1 LSAFAGSDGEGEQS
15 LSNMFFEAKTKGI
28 SEDSYADWQAIVAK
42 ECETDASRNFSF
54 KASKRV
60 FRIEHARGDFV
71 KAKATFERLVSFIP
85 GAEANAVRKAFL
97 NRKQAKNLLHVLCPK
112 LNLVPYMRKR
122 GAVEKSDAE
131 MPFILSLHEILL
143 KAVESKRSTCERCP
157 RLTVYIC
164 NITSGTKMCGRLVL
178 CALQSSATA
187 SAKSVRTLLPTAHS
201 IKAQPRHSCCS
212 PPFARFLFI
221 FFYFIYFYFIH
232 FLFPRRPR
240 ARHNLRRRRPTLPVC
255 TTTSDSLS
263 VLM

>member
-1 LSAFAGSDGEGEQS
+1 MHKLSAFAGSDGEGEQS

-131 MPFILSLHEILL
+131 MPFILSLHEVLL
-143 KAVESKRSTCERCP
+143 KAVESKRSTYERCP
-157 RLTVYIC
+157 VSQCIFV
-164 NITSGTKMCGRLVL
+164 TSRQVRGRQVPPRSKHA
-178 CALQSSATA
+178 ALPAPPRYHTS
-187 SAKSVRTLLPTAHS
+187 KIKTLNP
-201 IKAQPRHSCCS
+201 
-212 PPFARFLFI
+212 
-221 FFYFIYFYFIH
+221 
-232 FLFPRRPR
+232 
-240 ARHNLRRRRPTLPVC
+240 
-255 TTTSDSLS
+255 
-263 VLM
+263 